1 MGAESMRLLAT
12 GGGTGGHV
20 YPALSIIEAVRSRGV
35 AWEDIAWVG
44 GVDSAEERITC
55 KEGMTFYPVSV
66 GAMRGL
72 RRPWEFARN
81 LGKLAQGTLQA
92 RRIVQEFCPDV
103 VLATGGYVSVPLI
116 LAARAARCPSLVY
129 LPDMLPGLAVKFLS
143 LFAQRVAVSFADVA
157 SYFPARKVVVSGYP
171 VRRAL
176 YETDR
181 ESARSALG
189 LDPEPLVVLILGGSR
204 GAHSINQAIRDEI
217 QSLASIAQIVHISG
231 LADYQ
236 ELSQF
241 RDKLG
246 PVQARYHLF
255 PYLYERMTDAL
266 LAADLVIARAGA
278 ATLGEFPAAGLPA
291 ILVPYP
297 YAGQHQQANAEY
309 LSNHGAAV
317 IVQDEE
323 LCTRLLP
330 MVERLLGDPQ
340 RLSEMGAA
348 SRALAMP
355 NAAELVADELL
366 SLVKGRE
373 YAAQGKDHG

>member
-1 MGAESMRLLAT
+1 
-12 GGGTGGHV
+12 
-20 YPALSIIEAVRSRGV
+20 
-35 AWEDIAWVG
+35 
-44 GVDSAEERITC
+44 VDSAEERITR

-66 GAMRGL
+66 GALRGL
-72 RRPWEFARN
+72 RRPWKFARN
-81 LGKLAQGTLQA
+81 LGKLARGVLQA

-103 VLATGGYVSVPLI
+103 VLATGGYVSVPLL

-129 LPDMLPGLAVKFLS
+129 LPDMSPGLAVKFLS

-157 SYFPARKVVVSGYP
+157 SYFPARKVMVSGYP

-176 YETDR
+176 YETDG

-204 GAHSINQAIRDEI
+204 GAHSINQVIRDEI

-231 LADYQ
+231 LGDHQ
-236 ELSQF
+236 ELNQF
-241 RDKLG
+241 RGKLG

-309 LSNHGAAV
+309 LSNHGAAA

-323 LCTRLLP
+323 LGTRLLP
-330 MVERLLGDPQ
+330 VVEGLLGDPQ

-355 NAAELVADELL
+355 NAAGLVADELL